1 MSPERPAIAS
11 ERVERVSAKELAFS
25 AKVRRRASLM
35 LHDISTQGS
44 LRLEGKELAL

>member
-1 MSPERPAIAS
+1 MAS

-35 LHDISTQGS
+35 LQNVSIRVF
-44 LRLEGKELAL
+44 LRIEEKILALE